1 MKIFKIL
8 ESVPQDVSIDDGAND
23 QANCEV
29 QWLDTAEYPFGN
41 PVDQQD
47 HKGTSKCSKEAS
59 PHVLDE
65 PLEKAP
71 QVTQGIMFMSQ
82 QLNKYTIVGL
92 HFTSPFLFS
101 YSIA

>member
-1 MKIFKIL
+1 MIASNCLSVYCFSLQVHHTPIGNKCKEVFAKILKFL
-8 ESVPQDVSIDDGAND
+8 ESVPQDVSIDDSANY

-47 HKGTSKCSKEAS
+47 YKSAGKCSKEAC

-65 PLEKAP
+65 SLDEAP
-71 QVTQGIMFMSQ
+71 
-82 QLNKYTIVGL
+82 
-92 HFTSPFLFS
+92 
-101 YSIA
+101 